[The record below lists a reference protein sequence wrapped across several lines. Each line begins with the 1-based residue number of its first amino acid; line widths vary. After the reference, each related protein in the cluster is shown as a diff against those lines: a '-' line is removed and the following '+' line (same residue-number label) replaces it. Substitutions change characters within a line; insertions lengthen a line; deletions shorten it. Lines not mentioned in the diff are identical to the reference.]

1 MTAEMILNKP
11 ALEARLLL
19 AASSLAF
26 AQDYGRTGNDS
37 RPEAS
42 VEEGRFCRFANS
54 FKKTPATPTVP
65 IAIAAFFSGPP
76 PKPA

>member
-11 ALEARLLL
+11 ALEVRLLL

-26 AQDYGRTGNDS
+26 AQDYGQTGNDS

-42 VEEGRFCRFANS
+42 VEEAQFCRFAS
-54 FKKTPATPTVP
+54 RFKKTPATPIAP
-65 IAIAAFFSGPP
+65 IAISVFFAKPRR
-76 PKPA
+76 KPA